1 MQKLKIVADY
11 VPSYKYLNVCL
22 KDGNNCG
29 RFEKC
34 VRTMTVLDALG
45 KLDYYREV
53 FDVDYYN
60 SHKTWYMKK
69 MLKRIARK
77 KHDYFEIYAFKK
89 IEFKNNCYWTNFG
102 GLIRDYCKIRIENN
116 KLAEFSQATT
126 DVLYKYDCGI
136 CF

>member
-34 VRTMTVLDALG
+34 VRTMTGLDALG

-77 KHDYFEIYAFKK
+77 KHDYFEIYAFKRK
-89 IEFKNNCYWTNFG
+89 DMTVSLYIYKEIYNIFYSFRNIAGKPTIINFVKH
-102 GLIRDYCKIRIENN
+102 LIRR
-116 KLAEFSQATT
+116 
-126 DVLYKYDCGI
+126 
-136 CF
+136 

>member
-11 VPSYKYLNVCL
+11 APSYKYLNVCL

-34 VRTMTVLDALG
+34 ARTMTGLDALG

-60 SHKTWYMKK
+60 SHHHTNLHFCISYNPYTYNKD
-69 MLKRIARK
+69 
-77 KHDYFEIYAFKK
+77 DYFLYIFYLLFL
-89 IEFKNNCYWTNFG
+89 
-102 GLIRDYCKIRIENN
+102 LI
-116 KLAEFSQATT
+116 L
-126 DVLYKYDCGI
+126 
-136 CF
+136 

>member
-34 VRTMTVLDALG
+34 VRTMTGLDALG

-77 KHDYFEIYAFKK
+77 KHDYFEIYAYKRKDMTVSLYIYKEIYNIFFHS
-89 IEFKNNCYWTNFG
+89 ET
-102 GLIRDYCKIRIENN
+102 L
-116 KLAEFSQATT
+116 LANLLSSISLNISLDDEKTHS
-126 DVLYKYDCGI
+126 LS
-136 CF
+136 